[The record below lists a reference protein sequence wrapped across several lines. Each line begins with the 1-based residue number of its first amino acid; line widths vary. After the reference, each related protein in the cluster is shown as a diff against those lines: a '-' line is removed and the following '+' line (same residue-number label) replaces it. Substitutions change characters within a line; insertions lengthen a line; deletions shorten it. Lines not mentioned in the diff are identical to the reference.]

1 MSSKLYVDSVEPKTT
16 GGNINITN
24 ANLVTPQPISSFL
37 DVGTPIIKLNASGD
51 QGSLTQN
58 NWHNIA
64 LQTATID
71 THSLKDGDGFTVT
84 ADTAGYWVIQA
95 HFRINNYGSWRQI
108 LQLTKNGNA
117 DMQMEIAAYSDSGS
131 EYKSSIL
138 YNMQQLVAG
147 DTMTLKFYHPSG
159 TTLTSYKDNDGVFL
173 MGWRIK

>member
-1 MSSKLYVDSVEPKTT
+1 LSKIYVDQIEPKTS
-16 GGNINITN
+16 GGNISITN
-24 ANLVTPQPISSFL
+24 ASLVTP
-37 DVGTPIIKLNASGD
+37 DMPIIKLNASSD
-51 QGSLTQN
+51 QGSLTGST
-58 NWHNIA
+58 WHNIT

-71 THSLKDGDGFTVT
+71 THGLKDGNGFTVT

-95 HFRINNYGSWRQI
+95 HFRINNFGSWRQV

-147 DTMTLKFYHPSG
+147 DTITVKFYHASG
-159 TTLTSYKDNDGVFL
+159 TTLTSNSANDGVFL
-173 MGWRIK
+173 MGWRLRP